1 MLLLG
6 SNYKIFDW
14 LDFLVFGE
22 VSIFLGKLIIV
33 VTRLRAF
40 LFLRGLV
47 V

>member
-14 LDFLVFGE
+14 LDFLVFRE

-33 VTRLRAF
+33 VTRLWAF